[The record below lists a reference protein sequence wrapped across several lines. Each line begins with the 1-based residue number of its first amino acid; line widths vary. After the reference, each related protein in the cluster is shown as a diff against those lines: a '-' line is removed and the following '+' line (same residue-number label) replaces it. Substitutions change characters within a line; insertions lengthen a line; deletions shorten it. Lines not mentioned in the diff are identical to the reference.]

1 MHLAECT
8 SLPSLERRQKMGGEG
23 RKQVFLRKTLQ
34 IFRNSLLPL
43 PTEYRHWRSVVQDD
57 DFRDLR
63 ECPFLQR

>member
-1 MHLAECT
+1 
-8 SLPSLERRQKMGGEG
+8 MGGEG

-57 DFRDLR
+57 GFHDLR